1 MAVEDMDDD
10 LENTDGEFD
19 EGDLA
24 SGLKPKKFAGK
35 KLILFVVAPLV
46 LLLVVGGVAFAL
58 MGGSSEQDAEQDM
71 SQAAAA
77 VDEPKEVLFYDLP
90 DMLVNLNTAGR
101 KASYLKVKVALE
113 VDRQSALRDLEEK
126 MPRVIDDFQIYLRE
140 LRLEDLNG
148 SAGMFRLKEELL
160 RRVNTSLYPTKVKD
174 VLFKEMLVQ

>member
-1 MAVEDMDDD
+1 MSDD
-10 LENTDGEFD
+10 LENMDGEFD
-19 EGDLA
+19 GDDLA

-35 KLILFVVAPLV
+35 KLILFIVAPLV
-46 LLLVVGGVAFAL
+46 LLLVLGGVAFTL
-58 MGGSSEQDAEQDM
+58 MGGGDETDVAHAE
-71 SQAAAA
+71 A
-77 VDEPKEVLFYDLP
+77 DEPAPVEEPREVLFYDLP
-90 DMLVNLNTAGR
+90 DMLVNLNSAGR

-113 VDRQSALRDLEEK
+113 VDRQSALKDLEEK